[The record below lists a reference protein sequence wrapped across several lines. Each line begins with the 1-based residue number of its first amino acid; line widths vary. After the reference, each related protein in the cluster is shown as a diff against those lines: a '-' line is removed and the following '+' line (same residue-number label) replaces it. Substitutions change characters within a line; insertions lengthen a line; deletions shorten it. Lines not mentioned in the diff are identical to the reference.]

1 MRDPLTELF
10 SISLPQVCVHAQFRE
25 RIIAI
30 VQHFQRENNVT
41 TPADPLSLI
50 SKFEE
55 TQTPEYSISFES
67 YIEYLENQIIPY
79 SVNMSSARCIGHMS
93 SALPNFVPALG
104 DLITLLNQNLVKR
117 EASKTFTL
125 LERQTLGMIHRVI
138 YGFSKD
144 FYLEHV
150 QNETSTLGI
159 MSSGGTLANITAL
172 WIARNSCFA
181 RTGNFAGIEE
191 EGVSAALEHYDY
203 EGAVV
208 IGSDLMHYSIEKGAS
223 VLGLGASSVIKLP
236 VDGRNRMDLHALQH
250 AIAECEAHRQRI
262 IAVIGIAGSTDC
274 GSIDPL
280 KEIAEITQKA
290 GIYFHVDA
298 AWGAPLLFSCRHRCK
313 LAGIELADSV
323 TVDCHKQMH
332 LPIGTSMILL
342 RDPQAAKVIEKHS
355 RYMLQERSG
364 DLGTYSLQG
373 SRPAT
378 ALFVH
383 AAVHIIGRHGYEL
396 IVDENIR
403 KAMEMAN
410 TIRNRS
416 DFELLSTPETN
427 VLLYRYVPTMW
438 RTALLRGALTCTANA
453 EINHLNEILQKT
465 QYEAGR
471 SFVSWTTIDKMC
483 EGKRISVVALRAV
496 LGNPFTSQADIETVL
511 EDQARIAQRLEATE
525 IS

>member
-10 SISLPQVCVHAQFRE
+10 SIFLPPVRVDANFRE
-25 RIIAI
+25 RMVAS

-41 TPADPLSLI
+41 TPADPLLLK
-50 SKFEE
+50 SKFAE
-55 TQTPEYSISFES
+55 TQAPDQSMSLES

-79 SVNMSSARCIGHMS
+79 SVNMSSPRCIGHMS
-93 SALPNFVPALG
+93 SALPNFVLALS
-104 DLITLLNQNLVKR
+104 DLIALLNQNLVKR

-144 FYLEHV
+144 FYVEHV

-181 RTGNFAGIEE
+181 RSGGFAGVEE
-191 EGVSAALEHYDY
+191 EGMLGALEHYHYD
-203 EGAVV
+203 GAVV
-208 IGSDLMHYSIEKGAS
+208 IGSDLMHYSIEKAAS

-236 VDGRNRMDLHALQH
+236 VDDRNRIDLRALEH
-250 AIAECEAHRQRI
+250 SIAECDAHRQRI

-274 GSIDPL
+274 GSVDPL
-280 KEIAEITQKA
+280 SEIAEITRKA
-290 GIYFHVDA
+290 GIHFHVDA
-298 AWGAPLLFSCRHRCK
+298 AWGAPLLFSRRHRCK

-323 TVDCHKQMH
+323 TVDGHKQMY
-332 LPIGTSMILL
+332 LPIGTSMLLL
-342 RDPQAAKVIEKHS
+342 RDPQAANVIEKHS

-378 ALFVH
+378 AVFVH
-383 AAVHIIGRHGYEL
+383 AAVHIIGRDGYEL

-403 KAMEMAN
+403 KAAEMAN
-410 TIRNRS
+410 AIQNRS
-416 DFELLSTPETN
+416 DFELLVPPETN
-427 VLLYRYVPTMW
+427 VLLYRYVPAAW
-438 RTALLRGALTCTANA
+438 RAALLRGELTCSANT
-453 EINHLNEILQKT
+453 EINCLNEILQKT
-465 QYEAGR
+465 QYEAGC
-471 SFVSWTTIDKMC
+471 SFVSRTAVSKTC
-483 EGKRISVVALRAV
+483 EDKRISIVALRAV
-496 LGNPFTSQADIETVL
+496 IGNPFTSKEDIETVL
-511 EDQARIAQRLEATE
+511 EDQARIAQQLETN
-525 IS
+525 